1 MPPWKE
7 FTGKRDY
14 LKHSVHDDFLEQF
27 PLSVHEI
34 TKGRELIPKHPRV
47 VVAEGFYDKSNWV
60 RDAQVSMGGL
70 ELFKKWFSERKLDT
84 PMSNV
89 WEFDIE
95 KLTVPTIFFD
105 SDLLVDLAKKYDPIT
120 GWVKNHAGVNLLRV
134 CPELFSEVF

>member
-1 MPPWKE
+1 MAI
-7 FTGKRDY
+7 
-14 LKHSVHDDFLEQF
+14 V
-27 PLSVHEI
+27 
-34 TKGRELIPKHPRV
+34 
-47 VVAEGFYDKSNWV
+47 EGFYDKANWV

-70 ELFKKWFSERKLDT
+70 ELFKKWFSEQKLDT

-89 WEFDIE
+89 WEFDIG

-134 CPELFSEVF
+134 CPELFSEVFNLNPNHAVHENIDMDDLQARYDAQRIYLRMGPL